1 LPALPTFIEDSSNYK
16 LNNTVLQRKRKGADL
31 ARKRRSRT
39 SAAEEN
45 AAAESKLEVMATVTV
60 YQPYLLDLGEIAL
73 YGYVPFEENFSS
85 EKIESSSIL
94 DSIKQGTRLLEKWKA
109 SMKSKLR
116 EGLIVVDLAGKG
128 FTIHLGSYLEE
139 SSFPQ
144 LLFQRPARLNA
155 VGKLARDG
163 EKWHIEW
170 LRRTIS
176 KEFYIYE
183 GEVRFSGD
191 PFDVILETDQ
201 GMRVVFVEDQTVADG
216 NRAGKSG

>member
-1 LPALPTFIEDSSNYK
+1 
-16 LNNTVLQRKRKGADL
+16 L

-39 SAAEEN
+39 NVDEEN
-45 AAAESKLEVMATVTV
+45 ATTEPKLEVMATVTV

-94 DSIKQGTRLLEKWKA
+94 DSIKQGTRLLEKWKT

-155 VGKLARDG
+155 VGKLTRDDD
-163 EKWHIEW
+163 KWHIEW
-170 LRRTIS
+170 LRKTIS
-176 KEFYIYE
+176 KEFYVYE
-183 GEVRFSGD
+183 GEVRFSGN

-201 GMRVVFVEDQTVADG
+201 GMRVVFVEDQAVADG
-216 NRAGKSG
+216 NRAGKTG

>member
-1 LPALPTFIEDSSNYK
+1 
-16 LNNTVLQRKRKGADL
+16 
-31 ARKRRSRT
+31 
-39 SAAEEN
+39 
-45 AAAESKLEVMATVTV
+45 MATVTV

-85 EKIESSSIL
+85 EKIESYSVL
-94 DSIKQGTRLLEKWKA
+94 DSIKQGTRLLEKWKT

-116 EGLIVVDLAGKG
+116 EGLIIVDLAGRG

-155 VGKLARDG
+155 VGKLARNS

-170 LRRTIS
+170 LRKTIS
-176 KEFYIYE
+176 KEFYVYE

-201 GMRVVFVEDQTVADG
+201 GMRVVFVEEQAVADG